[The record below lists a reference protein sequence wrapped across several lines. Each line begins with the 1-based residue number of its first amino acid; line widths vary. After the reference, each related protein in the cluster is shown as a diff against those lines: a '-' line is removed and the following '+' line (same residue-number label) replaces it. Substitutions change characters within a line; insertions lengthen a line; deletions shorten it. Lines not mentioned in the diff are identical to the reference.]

1 MLLWEELIAIILI
14 LMGIGLFAYSIFK
27 LNKESKT
34 ALQPKIYCSSC
45 GTANSPEA
53 IFCIKCGKKI
63 ARLQQDSSND
73 KSEEKEVD
81 DKEADLF
88 FNSGKDDDLVF
99 PEDGI

>member
-1 MLLWEELIAIILI
+1 MLLEVELIATVLILI
-14 LMGIGLFAYSIFK
+14 GISLLAYSI
-27 LNKESKT
+27 LRHSEEAKT
-34 ALQPKIYCSSC
+34 APQPKIYCRSC

-53 IFCIKCGKKI
+53 IFCIKCGKKNENP
-63 ARLQQDSSND
+63 QQAANSD

-88 FNSGKDDDLVF
+88 FNAEKDDDLIF